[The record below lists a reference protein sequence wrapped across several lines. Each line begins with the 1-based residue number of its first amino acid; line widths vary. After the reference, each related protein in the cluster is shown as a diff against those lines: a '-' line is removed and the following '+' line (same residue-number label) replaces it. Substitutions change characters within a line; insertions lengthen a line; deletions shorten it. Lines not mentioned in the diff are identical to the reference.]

1 MPVFVQTGANNK
13 ETGMIR
19 TLLAAAALTL
29 SSSAA
34 FADITVITS
43 GGTLPGLRVLSEQ
56 WTAQTGKKVN
66 LVGGTVTRARDNVK
80 NKVPGDLAVLPA
92 PQFEEVS
99 ANYKPGATAPV
110 GRVHFGLA
118 QKAGEPKPDISTMAK
133 FIAVLKAGSGVGF
146 TDPAR
151 GSAAGKWVA
160 DLLARPEFAGV
171 TPRPIAGMPGHAV
184 ARDGIQYG
192 LGPISEEVTIAGV
205 DVVGT
210 LPSEIAM
217 HFDYSGAVL
226 AHAAQP
232 DEAAQF
238 LAFINTPAARAEWKK
253 VGVEA
258 PAK

>member
-1 MPVFVQTGANNK
+1 M
-13 ETGMIR
+13 MR
-19 TLLAAAALTL
+19 TLLAAAALVLTPC
-29 SSSAA
+29 AA
-34 FADITVITS
+34 MADITVITS
-43 GGTLPGLRVLSEQ
+43 GGTFPGLRVLSEQ
-56 WTAQTGKKVN
+56 WTAQTGKKVT
-66 LVGGTVTRARDNVK
+66 LVGGTVTRARDNVQ
-80 NKVPGDLAVLPA
+80 NKVPGDLALLPA

-99 ANYKPGATAPV
+99 ANYKSGTTTPI

-118 QKAGEPKPDISTMAK
+118 QKAGEPKPDISTMPK
-133 FIAVLKAGSGVGF
+133 FIAVLKAANGVGF

-151 GSAAGKWVA
+151 GSAAGKWVGE
-160 DLLARPEFAGV
+160 LLARPEFAGV
-171 TPRPIAGMPGHAV
+171 VPRPIAGMPGQAV

-192 LGPISEEVTIAGV
+192 LGPISEEVTVPGV
-205 DVVGT
+205 DVIGT

-238 LAFINTPAARAEWKK
+238 LAFITTPAAMAEWKK

>member
-1 MPVFVQTGANNK
+1 M
-13 ETGMIR
+13 MIR
-19 TLLAAAALTL
+19 TMLAAAALAL
-29 SSSAA
+29 APCAA
-34 FADITVITS
+34 QADITVITS
-43 GGTLPGLRVLSEQ
+43 GGTAPGLRVLSEQ
-56 WTAQTGKKVN
+56 WTAQTGKKVTI
-66 LVGGTVTRARDNVK
+66 VGGTVTRAHDNVQ
-80 NKVPGDLAVLPA
+80 NRVPGDLALLPA
-92 PQFEEVS
+92 PQFDAVS
-99 ANYKPGATAPV
+99 ANYKPGATAPI

-118 QKAGEPKPDISTMAK
+118 QKAGEPKPDISTMPK
-133 FIAVLKAGSGVGF
+133 FIAVLKAASGVGF

-160 DLLARPEFAGV
+160 ELLARPEFAGV
-171 TPRPIAGMPGHAV
+171 TPRPIAGTPGLAV

-192 LGPISEEVTIAGV
+192 LGPVSEEVTVAGV
-205 DVVGT
+205 DVVGL
-210 LPSEIAM
+210 LPKEIAM

-238 LAFINTPAARAEWKK
+238 LAFITAPGAQTEWKK